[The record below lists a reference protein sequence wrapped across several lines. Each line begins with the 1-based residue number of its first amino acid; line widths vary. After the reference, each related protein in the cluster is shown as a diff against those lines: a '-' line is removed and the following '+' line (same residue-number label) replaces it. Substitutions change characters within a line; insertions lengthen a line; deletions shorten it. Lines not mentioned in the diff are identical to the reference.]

1 MYKYIVDMCRD
12 KECRRYW
19 IAGTTS
25 LILLIVL
32 NFLLV
37 HVVEK
42 EVENEIEEINNTVC
56 YFNNSN

>member
-1 MYKYIVDMCRD
+1 MCRD